1 MAPVEAEQHRRRALA
16 LAAHDAS
23 GAVSPIRISRRYAY
37 AFAHAACGW
46 CWQLAVARRR
56 CPLDLFLAAA

>member
-37 AFAHAACGW
+37 AFAHAGGAGSW
-46 CWQLAVARRR
+46 
-56 CPLDLFLAAA
+56 P